1 MTKIIKNK
9 NYTECVRKKKVTE
22 VESIEKESI
31 QLSLKTLQNQKS
43 MVKNLTN
50 YCSDRMLQLAEYIIR
65 TDSKTKE
72 AKNTHIQEL
81 GGIYQT
87 EFQNSPKGTEAY
99 KFLSAISP
107 LLKGVNISIIKDC
120 FKISHEKAKL
130 LSLGERVTRKPNIRK
145 FPEAHAQLIKIF
157 YSRNDI
163 SRIDN
168 SARGKL
174 KDATKRFLNFS
185 VYTAYNLFQDSYP
198 NIQVSESM
206 FRLLMPSEIRFVSN
220 IPLIACVCVYC
231 ENVRLMLFLFPGKN
245 NEYELYTKLICEK
258 GDNQRFYS
266 FLCI

>member
-1 MTKIIKNK
+1 M
-9 NYTECVRKKKVTE
+9 
-22 VESIEKESI
+22 
-31 QLSLKTLQNQKS
+31 
-43 MVKNLTN
+43 
-50 YCSDRMLQLAEYIIR
+50 
-65 TDSKTKE
+65 
-72 AKNTHIQEL
+72 NT
-81 GGIYQT
+81 T
-87 EFQNSPKGTEAY
+87 
-99 KFLSAISP
+99 
-107 LLKGVNISIIKDC
+107 IIKDC
-120 FKISHEKAKL
+120 FKIGQEKAKL
-130 LSLGERVTRKPNIRK
+130 LSLGERVTRKPYIRK
-145 FPEAHAQLIKIF
+145 FPEAHAQIIKSF
-157 YSRNDI
+157 YNRNDI

-206 FRLLMPSEIRFVSN
+206 FRLLMPGEIRFVSN

-231 ENVRLMLFLFPGKN
+231 ENVRLMLFLFPGIN